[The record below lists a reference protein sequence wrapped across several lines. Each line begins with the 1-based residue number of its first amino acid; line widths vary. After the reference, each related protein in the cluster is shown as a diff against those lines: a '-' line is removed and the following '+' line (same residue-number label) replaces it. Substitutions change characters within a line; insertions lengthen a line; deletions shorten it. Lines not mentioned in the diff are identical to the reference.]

1 MDWSWWPAAGAGSW
15 EWALCPMVRRGE
27 VHGMDVLE
35 AIRTRRMIGA
45 FAPEPPPRA
54 AIERLVQAAVW
65 APNHHLTEPWRFHVL
80 VGPAREAL
88 AGAVAEWLRGP
99 ERPVENP
106 EGEARAMR
114 AKLLRS
120 PAIVIVTQARDIQ
133 ADDVRD
139 LEDYAACACATHN
152 LLLAAHAEGL
162 AAKWST
168 GKLARFPA
176 VKQFLGISPEDRV
189 VGFVY
194 LGYAAPNIPRPR
206 GSRRAPIVRWHG
218 PAGAAGGA

>member
-1 MDWSWWPAAGAGSW
+1 M
-15 EWALCPMVRRGE
+15 E
-27 VHGMDVLE
+27 VLE

-45 FAPEPPPRA
+45 FAPESPPQEV
-54 AIERLVQAAVW
+54 IERLIQAAVW

-80 VGPAREAL
+80 VGSGREAL
-88 AGAVAEWLRGP
+88 ADAVEEWLCGP

-106 EGEARAMR
+106 DGEARSMR

-120 PAIVIVTQARDIQ
+120 PAIVIVTQARDPQ

-168 GKLARFPA
+168 GKLARFPPIRR
-176 VKQFLGISPEDRV
+176 FLGISPGDRV
-189 VGFVY
+189 VAFVY
-194 LGYAAPNIPRPR
+194 LGYTAPDVPRR
-206 GSRRAPIVRWHG
+206 QGSRSPPSVHWYG
-218 PAGAAGGA
+218 VPPYKVL

>member
-1 MDWSWWPAAGAGSW
+1 M
-15 EWALCPMVRRGE
+15 E
-27 VHGMDVLE
+27 VLE

-45 FAPEPPPRA
+45 FAPEAPPREV
-54 AIERLVQAAVW
+54 IERLIQAAVW

-80 VGPAREAL
+80 VGSAREAL
-88 AGAVAEWLRGP
+88 AGAVGEWLGGP
-99 ERPVENP
+99 DRPVENP

-120 PAIVIVTQARDIQ
+120 PAIVIVTQARDLQ
-133 ADDVRD
+133 ADEVRD

-168 GKLARFPA
+168 GKLARFPP
-176 VKQFLGISPEDRV
+176 VQRFLGISREDRV
-189 VGFVY
+189 VAFVY
-194 LGYAAPNIPRPR
+194 LGYPAPDIPRPQ
-206 GSRRAPIVRWHG
+206 GSRHPPSVHWYG
-218 PAGAAGGA
+218 VGGASKRP